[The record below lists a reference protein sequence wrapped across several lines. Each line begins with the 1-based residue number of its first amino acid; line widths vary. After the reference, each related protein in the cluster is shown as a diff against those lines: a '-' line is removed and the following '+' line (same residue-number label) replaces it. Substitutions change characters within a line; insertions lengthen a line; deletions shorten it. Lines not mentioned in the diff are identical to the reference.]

1 MITWFKKWLLS
12 LMYKPP
18 NTLTEKIDYL
28 LDLEE
33 INVRR
38 IFSIEYW
45 FLYENVKKYIS
56 VLEYIDSVDIV
67 NDTLVLDKVNKF
79 KVLPRTFL
87 MFLSEGGYV
96 PDHPEQDIR
105 ELIQAYKKVNE
116 KFILHQRLE
125 CKLPLSYNLRL
136 MDVEMEHMER
146 IVDIIYN
153 ANKRDMTTI

>member
-1 MITWFKKWLLS
+1 MVTWFKKWLLS

-28 LDLEE
+28 LDLRE

-38 IFSIEYW
+38 ILSIEYW
-45 FLYENVKKYIS
+45 FLYENVKKYIN

-87 MFLSEGGYV
+87 VFLSESGYI
-96 PDHPEQDIR
+96 PDYPERDIR
-105 ELIQAYKKVNE
+105 ELIQAFKRVSE
-116 KFILHQRLE
+116 KFILHRRLE

-153 ANKRDMTTI
+153 ANRLDMTTI